1 LSTFSSLY
9 SPHWHFYYKTRA
21 IIVGLYTGS
30 IVMLQSTT
38 FVSLLVTCHQTLM
51 IQRIGIVSCLRRRE
65 TRVD

>member
-1 LSTFSSLY
+1 
-9 SPHWHFYYKTRA
+9 
-21 IIVGLYTGS
+21 
-30 IVMLQSTT
+30 MLQSTT